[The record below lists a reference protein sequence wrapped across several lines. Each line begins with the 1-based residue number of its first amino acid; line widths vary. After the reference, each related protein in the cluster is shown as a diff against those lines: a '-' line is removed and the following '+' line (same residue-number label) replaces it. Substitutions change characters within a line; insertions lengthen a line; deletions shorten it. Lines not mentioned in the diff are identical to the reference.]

1 MSKVVK
7 QLKQIQADSQTMFVK
22 LHNYHWNVE
31 GMDFFPVHNQ
41 TEEIYNSMATLYDDC
56 AERVLQLG
64 SKPYLTMSDILKAT
78 NIKEEKKDSFR
89 SKEVVKAIVSDY
101 KYFLKSFQDL
111 SEEADKAGDKT
122 TAAFADEN
130 VAALEKQLWML
141 GNMIK

>member
-7 QLKQIQADSQTMFVK
+7 QLKQIQADAQTMFVK
-22 LHNYHWNVE
+22 LHNYHWNIE

-122 TAAFADEN
+122 TAAFADDN

>member
-7 QLKQIQADSQTMFVK
+7 QLKQIQADAQTMFVK

-122 TAAFADEN
+122 TAAFADDN
-130 VAALEKQLWML
+130 IAALEKQLWML

>member
-41 TEEIYNSMATLYDDC
+41 TEEIYNSMAILYDDC